1 MCHNSRNYFFWS
13 YKVTHGK
20 VDDTEEKEICRGL
33 YPDELHY
40 FPMTL
45 KFYSAKAYT
54 YVRKTFN
61 LGFPDLSTISKWY
74 RVISGKPGF
83 TEEQLTALKAKVLAG
98 KEKGQKV
105 VCSLMLD
112 EMSPYASMLS
122 MMARKSWVM
131 LILVR
136 VSLTTRHQ

>member
-1 MCHNSRNYFFWS
+1 MKRL
-13 YKVTHGK
+13 VTQK
-20 VDDTEEKEICRGL
+20 KKKNVEA

-45 KFYSAKAYT
+45 KFYSAKEYT

-74 RVISGKPGF
+74 RVISGKPVISGF

-105 VCSLMLD
+105 VCLLMRC
-112 EMSPYASMLS
+112 PYASMLS